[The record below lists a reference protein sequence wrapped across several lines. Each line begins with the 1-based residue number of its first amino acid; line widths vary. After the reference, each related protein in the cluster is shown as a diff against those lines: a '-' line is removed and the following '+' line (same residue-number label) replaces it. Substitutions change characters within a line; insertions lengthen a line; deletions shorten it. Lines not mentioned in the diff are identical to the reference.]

1 MSSALTPASVTSTEN
16 LWRVVWKLLR
26 LRILIFVSAFRRAK
40 LRAKI
45 LTVVGVLL
53 VLVFLG
59 VIFFVSWTLLRF
71 FRSPELVDLI
81 GDTSRVME
89 SVPALIVSGTFIG
102 ILITSFGVLLQA
114 LYLAGDMDF
123 LLSAPVPIRAV
134 FISKLLQAIL
144 PNFGLV
150 CLFGLPVLYGL
161 GISAGYSILFYP
173 LVLLV
178 LSALALAAAGVASLL
193 VMIVVRIFPARRVAE
208 VLGFIGAI
216 SSFICSQS
224 GQLARF
230 GEAGPEQAQQAL
242 KMVERVNN
250 PWSPLA
256 WVGRGLVSIGE
267 SNWLAGISLTA
278 LTLLV
283 CALIFSVALATSE
296 RLYYTGWAS
305 MQGVQRKRRPIRRA
319 SASPRS
325 QVTLPLFRNW
335 KPSAILAMIRKD
347 FLVMR
352 RDMRNMS
359 QLVMPLILG
368 IIYFIMLF
376 RTGSEISP
384 GRGDAP
390 PVVLAILRNA
400 RTYTSVG
407 LALFV
412 GWMLL
417 GRLAGMGFA
426 QEGKSYWLIKASPV
440 SSTRQIIAKF
450 LVAYLPTLVLC
461 LAFVLLTWAIHQI
474 GLLTLIFALPALM
487 LCIAGNTG
495 IYLSF
500 GIAGANMN
508 WEDPRHMQKGISSC
522 LGTLVNT
529 IYLPISLL
537 FFFGPPVGATLL
549 DLPEIAGQLVG
560 LLLGGVFSLACAII
574 PLMLVHRR
582 VARLAEN

>member
-26 LRILIFVSAFRRAK
+26 LRIVIFVSAFRRAK

-71 FRSPELVDLI
+71 FRSPELASLI
-81 GDTSRVME
+81 GDTRGVME

-114 LYLAGDMDF
+114 LPGWRYGLSAQRTGTHPRRLHIQIAASHPAQLRVGLFVRSARAVWAGYLSGIFHPFLSVGPAGPFRIGARCSRRRQFVGDAGGAHLPCPPYRRSIGLHRCNLIFYLLAIWAAGALWRGWSRTGSAGVENGRTREQPLVAISLGGAWSGEHWGIQLAGWNRSYFAHFTGLWGD
-123 LLSAPVPIRAV
+123 LQRSACHIRA
-134 FISKLLQAIL
+134 S
-144 PNFGLV
+144 
-150 CLFGLPVLYGL
+150 VLHRL
-161 GISAGYSILFYP
+161 GKY
-173 LVLLV
+173 
-178 LSALALAAAGVASLL
+178 
-193 VMIVVRIFPARRVAE
+193 
-208 VLGFIGAI
+208 
-216 SSFICSQS
+216 
-224 GQLARF
+224 
-230 GEAGPEQAQQAL
+230 
-242 KMVERVNN
+242 
-250 PWSPLA
+250 
-256 WVGRGLVSIGE
+256 
-267 SNWLAGISLTA
+267 
-278 LTLLV
+278 
-283 CALIFSVALATSE
+283 
-296 RLYYTGWAS
+296 
-305 MQGVQRKRRPIRRA
+305 
-319 SASPRS
+319 
-325 QVTLPLFRNW
+325 
-335 KPSAILAMIRKD
+335 

-368 IIYFIMLF
+368 IIYFIMLI
-376 RTGSEISP
+376 RNGSEIST
-384 GRGDAP
+384 GRGEAP
-390 PVVLAILRNA
+390 PVVLEILRNA
-400 RTYTSVG
+400 STYTSVG

-426 QEGKSYWLIKASPV
+426 QEGKSYWLIKAAPV

-461 LAFVLLTWAIHQI
+461 FAFVLLTWAIHQT
-474 GLLTLIFALPALM
+474 GLLTLLFTLPALT

-508 WEDPRHMQKGISSC
+508 WEDPRHMQKGIASC

-529 IYLPISLL
+529 IYLPISML

-560 LLLGGVFSLACAII
+560 LLLGGVFSLACATI
-574 PLMLVHRR
+574 PLVLVYKR